1 MRIGVVGDTH
11 NQLTNVDRIVD
22 LFDEAGVDRIVH
34 TGDITQ
40 PTVLERFARLGRPVV
55 GVFGNNDVATRD
67 ALASHADDFGMDLVD
82 PPRILEWAERR
93 ILVVHDPEAHPPSLP
108 PASDDIH
115 LVLHGH
121 THRHRHEWHEG
132 TLFFNPGEC
141 AGFLAGRNAVGLI
154 DLVSLEA
161 ELLRF

>member
-11 NQLTNVDRIVD
+11 NQLVNVERIVG
-22 LFDEAGVDRIVH
+22 LFAEAGVERIIH

-40 PTVLERFARLGRPVV
+40 PTVLERFARLDRPLA
-55 GVFGNNDVATRD
+55 GVFGNNDESTQPV
-67 ALASHADDFGMDLVD
+67 LAEHANAFGMDLVE
-82 PPRILEWAERR
+82 PPRVLEWAARR
-93 ILVVHDPEAHPPSLP
+93 ILVVHDPELHALVDP
-108 PASDDIH
+108 DTTEGID

-121 THRHRHEWHEG
+121 THRHRHEWQND

-141 AGFLAGRNAVGLI
+141 AGFLAGRNAVGMI
-154 DLVSLEA
+154 DLASLDV

>member
-11 NQLTNVDRIVD
+11 NQLGNVDRIVG
-22 LFDEAGVDRIVH
+22 LFEDAGVERIVH

-40 PTVLERFARLGRPVV
+40 PAVLERFARLGLPLV
-55 GVFGNNDVATRD
+55 GVFGNNDDHTRD
-67 ALASHADDFGMDLVD
+67 VLAEHGAAFGMDLVD
-82 PPRILEWAERR
+82 PPRVLEWAERR
-93 ILVVHDPEAHPPSLP
+93 ILVVHDPEAHPDPLDTH
-108 PASDDIH
+108 ADTLD

-121 THRHRHEWHEG
+121 THRHRHEWRDG

-141 AGFLAGRNAVGLI
+141 AGFLEGRNAVGLI
-154 DLVSLEA
+154 DLRSLEA